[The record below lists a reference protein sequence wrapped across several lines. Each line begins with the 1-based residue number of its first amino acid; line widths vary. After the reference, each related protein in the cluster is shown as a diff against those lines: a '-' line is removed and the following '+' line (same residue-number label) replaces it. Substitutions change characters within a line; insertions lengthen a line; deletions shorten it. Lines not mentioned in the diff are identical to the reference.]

1 MQASVMKHF
10 ITYLLC
16 LHTCSAAFGNFD
28 FLKLFNGTTNNE
40 LGIIKFPDEKGTVH
54 IFNSTAKPNSKW
66 LFNIG
71 KFTNKYYLY
80 TRATLQYE
88 ELIMNDI
95 GSIIYSN
102 FNTSSPTAVIVH
114 GWTGNRDSNINIAL
128 RGAFTMIGYNVI
140 VLDWSKVADKDY
152 ITSVEGVPRVGRYLG
167 KFLSF
172 LTTVTNVSISSL
184 HLVGHSLGAHVV
196 GNAGKELGGQVGR
209 ITGLDPAG
217 PLWSLNSKR
226 LSETDALYVEA
237 LHTNAG
243 FFGILET
250 VARTDF
256 YANGGF
262 DQPGCLTDI
271 CSHERSWKVFASSLM
286 FNNLVGY
293 QCSSL
298 LQFTLD
304 MCYGASLN
312 FGNDEL
318 MKSGSGVYRLKT
330 KSDFPY

>member
-1 MQASVMKHF
+1 MPHSFEFQ
-10 ITYLLC
+10 IY
-16 LHTCSAAFGNFD
+16 AAFRNFE
-28 FLKLFNGTTNNE
+28 FPKLFNGTTNNE
-40 LGIIKFPDEKGTVH
+40 LGVIKFPDEKGKVH

-66 LFNIG
+66 LRNVG

-80 TRATLQYE
+80 TRASQQYE
-88 ELIMNDI
+88 ELIMDDTS
-95 GSIIYSN
+95 SITTSN
-102 FNTSSPTAVIVH
+102 FNASNPTAVIVH
-114 GWTGNRDSNINIAL
+114 GWTGDKDSNINIAL
-128 RGAFTMIGYNVI
+128 RGAFTMIGDYNVI
-140 VLDWSKVADKDY
+140 VLDWSRVADKDY

-172 LTTVTNVSISSL
+172 LTSVTNVSISTL

-196 GNAGKELGGQVGR
+196 GNAGKELGGRIGR

-226 LSETDALYVEA
+226 LSENDAIYVEA

-271 CSHERSWKVFASSLM
+271 CSHERSWKIFASSII
-286 FNNLVGY
+286 FDNLVGY

-304 MCYGASLN
+304 MCYGATLN
-312 FGNDEL
+312 FGNQEL
-318 MKSGSGVYRLKT
+318 MKTG
-330 KSDFPY
+330 

>member
-1 MQASVMKHF
+1 MKLSDKRNEFPPPQA
-10 ITYLLC
+10 
-16 LHTCSAAFGNFD
+16 AGN
-28 FLKLFNGTTNNE
+28 KATNN
-40 LGIIKFPDEKGTVH
+40 GIIKFPDEKGTVH
-54 IFNSTAKPNSKW
+54 VFNSTAKPNSKW

-80 TRATLQYE
+80 TRANPQYE
-88 ELIMNDI
+88 ELIMDDI
-95 GSIIYSN
+95 SSITDSN
-102 FNTSSPTAVIVH
+102 FNSSNPTVVIVH

-128 RGAFTMIGYNVI
+128 RGAFTMIGDYNVI
-140 VLDWSKVADKDY
+140 VLDWGKVAGKDY
-152 ITSVEGVPRVGRYLG
+152 ITSVEAVPRVGRYLG

-172 LTTVTNVSISSL
+172 LTSVTNVSISSL

-226 LSETDALYVEA
+226 LSETDAIYVEA

-243 FFGILET
+243 FFGILEA
-250 VARTDF
+250 VGRTDF

-271 CSHERSWKVFASSLM
+271 CSHERAWKVFASSLM
-286 FNNLVGY
+286 FDNLVGY
-293 QCSSL
+293 QCASL

-304 MCYGASLN
+304 MCYGATLN

-318 MKSGSGVYRLKT
+318 TKSGSGVYRLKT